1 MGSEMDLKT
10 YLLPMTTEQR
20 DAFAKRCGTTR
31 GHLQNVAFYGKT
43 CAPALA
49 TAIERESVEV
59 RRQDMRPADYWL
71 IWPDIPAPIPK
82 ARKPRESVTAR

>member
-1 MGSEMDLKT
+1 MDLKT
-10 YLLPMTTEQR
+10 YLLPMTTPQR

-49 TAIERESVEV
+49 TAIERESGDV
-59 RRQDMRPADYWL
+59 RRQDMRPKDYWL
-71 IWPDIPAPIPK
+71 IWPDIPAPAKVLRQPRRPAL
-82 ARKPRESVTAR
+82 ARA